1 MCKLFQINQE
11 VSINFLVYLET
22 LKYSRSDDSHVPP
35 ASLCDVGTLQQSF
48 LRTSLHVSQLL
59 DSQAL
64 EKKNTKA
71 LGLTVLIS
79 SPHWLFTNVNW
90 HTVKTWHA
98 AIAVIAVITILCST
112 PLPSPSGNHPEYH
125 HLQATPNST
134 AKQRRES
141 VLLWRRS
148 FNVWIICF

>member
-22 LKYSRSDDSHVPP
+22 LEYSRSDDSHVPP
-35 ASLCDVGTLQQSF
+35 AGLCDVGTLQQSF
-48 LRTSLHVSQLL
+48 LRTSLQVSQLL

-79 SPHWLFTNVNW
+79 SPHWLFTNVN
-90 HTVKTWHA
+90 
-98 AIAVIAVITILCST
+98 
-112 PLPSPSGNHPEYH
+112 
-125 HLQATPNST
+125 
-134 AKQRRES
+134 
-141 VLLWRRS
+141 
-148 FNVWIICF
+148 